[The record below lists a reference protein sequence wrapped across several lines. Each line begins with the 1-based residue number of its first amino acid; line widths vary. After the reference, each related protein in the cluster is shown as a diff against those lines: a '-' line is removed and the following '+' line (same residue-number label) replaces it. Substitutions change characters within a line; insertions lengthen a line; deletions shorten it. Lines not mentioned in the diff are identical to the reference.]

1 MYLNHMAGG
10 ENLHSTEGVHLPTIA
25 KLCSAKPIPGNEG
38 KRAGG
43 KITTNPNFSS
53 NFALELTIF
62 ERVLRPILSQVEG
75 LREQAK
81 ALITYAGMIPYR
93 YNTLPLSPV
102 V

>member
-43 KITTNPNFSS
+43 KITTNPKFNS
-53 NFALELTIF
+53 NLEFIKVKIF
-62 ERVLRPILSQVEG
+62 LMLKVF
-75 LREQAK
+75 
-81 ALITYAGMIPYR
+81 
-93 YNTLPLSPV
+93 
-102 V
+102 

>member
-43 KITTNPNFSS
+43 KIIEHKTFDGIIAN
-53 NFALELTIF
+53 
-62 ERVLRPILSQVEG
+62 
-75 LREQAK
+75 
-81 ALITYAGMIPYR
+81 
-93 YNTLPLSPV
+93 
-102 V
+102 